1 MLDYG
6 LYYYDIYTDAVFSGT
21 LQRNC
26 HNKYFFTCVSIMVS
40 SYIMTVAYL
49 KHHLNEP
56 TKQAIFYPFYHGRTL
71 FRHMK
76 RNMLAICK
84 GCDIPESPA
93 EEKRHTHAV
102 MFMEA
107 ISESMLQLS
116 LSCLLIREFG
126 LSSNGYEKFNQ
137 LSGLCSS
144 LMSMVLL
151 FAKVRHTIYNK

>member
-6 LYYYDIYTDAVFSGT
+6 LYYYDIYSDAVLSRT
-21 LQRNC
+21 LRRNC
-26 HNKYFFTCVSIMVS
+26 HDKYFFTCISIMVS
-40 SYIMTVAYL
+40 SYILTVAYL

-76 RNMLAICK
+76 RNMQAIWQ
-84 GCDIPESPA
+84 GCDLPDESA
-93 EEKRHTHAV
+93 QEKRHTHAV
-102 MFMEA
+102 MFIEA

-126 LSSNGYEKFNQ
+126 LSENKYEKFNQ
-137 LSGLCSS
+137 ISGLFSS

-151 FAKVRHTIYNK
+151 FAKVRHTIYNT